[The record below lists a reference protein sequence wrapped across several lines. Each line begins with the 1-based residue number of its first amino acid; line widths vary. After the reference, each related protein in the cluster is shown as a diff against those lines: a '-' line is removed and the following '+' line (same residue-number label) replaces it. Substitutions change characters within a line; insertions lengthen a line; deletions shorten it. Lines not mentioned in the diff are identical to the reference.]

1 VARTAP
7 SPAQSSAPAKPARS
21 SSNANHPLGN
31 WTLLG
36 TWLALGL
43 VGWLGHG
50 FGPLWTAMQ
59 QLLTG
64 HGAEIV
70 RTIPPVT
77 GLAALAGAFCA
88 VSLPLAL
95 AVAQLIKLWL
105 GEARNVNSNAF
116 SSLME
121 KNQFRAIFITVLGEE
136 IYARWL
142 FLGLLTQVWHG
153 SIGFYVLALIGNTSW
168 ALLHMANNPDKTQ
181 RHWGRVL
188 PQFTTGILLT
198 GVYVGYGFMAVL
210 LVHFAF
216 DAMVFAGQKRQSWN
230 VVNLAI
236 VGYELALAGLSALVL
251 FAWTDTPV
259 GEITKWFSTNPTFAL
274 PGWTFTSYLAAVVL
288 GTSLVSVGLELL
300 AYDHGNRDDE
310 LADTSMFDK
319 FFGSMILVGGEL
331 GVFALLGLF
340 MTSVPH
346 RVIVI
351 GLLLMMLVSKTAS
364 GSAMSRTFWGLPSSY
379 LVLCTFVA
387 LGFWGA
393 VAVTLVIFA
402 TSAPTTALVRAT
414 ARS

>member
-1 VARTAP
+1 
-7 SPAQSSAPAKPARS
+7 
-21 SSNANHPLGN
+21 
-31 WTLLG
+31 LG
-36 TWLALGL
+36 TWLTLGL
-43 VGWLGHG
+43 IGWLGHG
-50 FGPLWTAMQ
+50 FSPLWTAMQ

-88 VSLPLAL
+88 VAFPLAL
-95 AVAQLIKLWL
+95 AIAQLIKLWL
-105 GEARNVNSNAF
+105 GEARNINSNAF

-121 KNQFRAIFITVLGEE
+121 QNQFRAIFVTVLGEE
-136 IYARWL
+136 VYARWL

-153 SIGFYVLALIGNTSW
+153 SIGFYVLALVGNTSW
-168 ALLHMANNPDKTQ
+168 ALFHMTNNPDKTQ

-216 DAMVFAGQKRQSWN
+216 DAMVFATQKRQSWN

-236 VGYELALAGLSALVL
+236 LGYELALAGLSALVL
-251 FAWTDTPV
+251 FTWTDTPV
-259 GEITKWFSTNPTFAL
+259 GEITTWFSTNPTFVL
-274 PGWTFTSYLAAVVL
+274 PGWSFTSYLAAVVL
-288 GTSLVSVGLELL
+288 GSSLVSVGLELL

-310 LADTSMFDK
+310 QAEMSMFGK
-319 FFGSMILVGGEL
+319 FFGSMVIVGGTL

-351 GLLLMMLVSKTAS
+351 GLLILMLGSKTAS
-364 GSAMSRTFWGLPSSY
+364 GSAMSRAFWGLPSIY
-379 LVLCTFVA
+379 LPLCAFVA
-387 LGFWGA
+387 LGFWNGA
-393 VAVTLVIFA
+393 VVMLIMMII
-402 TSAPTTALVRAT
+402 SAPTIALARAT
-414 ARS
+414 TRT